1 MADSKLK
8 LQIVT
13 ALDNAGIKA
22 TEQQINGMVA
32 SIERS
37 SKATAKSASSAFG
50 DVDGAVNKAGH
61 GIKTFLK
68 DVAIGVGLAK
78 TVGTAATKIF
88 EDTQIKGKETGEAI
102 KDYFSD
108 VSNTV
113 SKFIFGTSVKEQFDS
128 IAQAAKDSADFQAKS
143 ITGIIDKLQ
152 KQAASID
159 DVTNRYIKQ
168 MKSVQGLDATVN
180 DAEVLLL
187 QREKLQ
193 QVENARAM
201 YGDEAATQ
209 LASMYDMKIAAYQNQ
224 HIIEAAEDEQLIMQQ
239 QLEATADKLKANE
252 QSITKVKAQLEA
264 AKKLYDASGEDALN
278 ATKVGSLNLDGDGF
292 MGLMNKFSRGLIEGV
307 SDFVVPGSGKRAYN
321 WVTSLGI
328 PDKEELESEIKSG
341 RLQAVH
347 AAEKALATLNS
358 QREKLIEQQQL
369 DENAIQ
375 AQSQKIANL
384 SMNAAIAIAK
394 MDWDNINR
402 IQATGGNMYYDWTK
416 EAAEHI
422 DNFSSDA
429 YRNIERTAEN
439 TDDLATMLKKLLQ
452 IKQ

>member
-1 MADSKLK
+1 MADSKLR

-22 TEQQINGMVA
+22 TEQQINGMVS

-37 SKATAKSASSAFG
+37 SRATAKSASSAFG
-50 DVDGAVNKAGH
+50 DVDGAVNKAQH

-88 EDTQIKGKETGEAI
+88 EETQIKGKETGEAI

-113 SKFIFGTSVKEQFDS
+113 SKFIFGTSVKEQFDT
-128 IAQAAKDSADFQAKS
+128 ITKYAKDSADLQAKA

-224 HIIEAAEDEQLIMQQ
+224 HIIEAAEDEQRIMQQ
-239 QLEATADKLKANE
+239 QLDATADKLKANE

-278 ATKVGSLNLDGDGF
+278 VTRVGSATIDSGGF
-292 MGLMNKFSRGLIEGV
+292 MGLMNKFSKGLIEGV

-321 WVTSLGI
+321 WITSLGI
-328 PDKEELESEIKSG
+328 PDKDELESEIKSG
-341 RLQAVH
+341 RLQSIH
-347 AAEKALATLNS
+347 AAEKALTALNS

-369 DENAIQ
+369 DKNAIQ

-384 SMNAAIAIAK
+384 NMNAATAIAK
-394 MDWDNINR
+394 MDWDNLNR
-402 IQATGGNMYYDWTK
+402 IQATNGNVYYDWSK

-422 DNFSSDA
+422 DNFSADA

-439 TDDLATMLKKLLQ
+439 TDDLATMLKELLQ

>member
-193 QVENARAM
+193 
-201 YGDEAATQ
+201 
-209 LASMYDMKIAAYQNQ
+209 
-224 HIIEAAEDEQLIMQQ
+224 
-239 QLEATADKLKANE
+239 
-252 QSITKVKAQLEA
+252 
-264 AKKLYDASGEDALN
+264 
-278 ATKVGSLNLDGDGF
+278 
-292 MGLMNKFSRGLIEGV
+292 
-307 SDFVVPGSGKRAYN
+307 
-321 WVTSLGI
+321 
-328 PDKEELESEIKSG
+328 
-341 RLQAVH
+341 
-347 AAEKALATLNS
+347 
-358 QREKLIEQQQL
+358 
-369 DENAIQ
+369 
-375 AQSQKIANL
+375 
-384 SMNAAIAIAK
+384 
-394 MDWDNINR
+394 
-402 IQATGGNMYYDWTK
+402 
-416 EAAEHI
+416 
-422 DNFSSDA
+422 
-429 YRNIERTAEN
+429 
-439 TDDLATMLKKLLQ
+439 
-452 IKQ
+452 